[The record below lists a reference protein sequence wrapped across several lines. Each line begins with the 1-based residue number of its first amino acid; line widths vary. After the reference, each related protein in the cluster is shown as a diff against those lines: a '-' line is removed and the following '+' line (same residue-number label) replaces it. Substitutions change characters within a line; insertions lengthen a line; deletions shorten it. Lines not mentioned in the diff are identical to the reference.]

1 MWYNIYWLKLLK
13 SRKGSFFAQKIMKE
27 MSIGIVKRGIES
39 LCRLVGGQP
48 HRMSTAEYLRRRAEA
63 GRNCLAKP
71 PPPVIRRIQREDS
84 GGAYGPSAGQELA
97 RYLAQRS
104 ACMRREILERASREA
119 GLPLTDD

>member
-1 MWYNIYWLKLLK
+1 
-13 SRKGSFFAQKIMKE
+13 MKE